1 MQAKNQR
8 NGAVVLGALL
18 SVILWAFTLP
28 TDIRRTPVCISPEDI
43 ALSTNGC
50 VEASTLWGRVLDHYE
65 SCGSGDGQAPCVQ
78 LDLSIDP
85 RSQEAFFATLS
96 QLTGQE

>member
-1 MQAKNQR
+1 MVA
-8 NGAVVLGALL
+8 AWALE
-18 SVILWAFTLP
+18 WDRA
-28 TDIRRTPVCISPEDI
+28 
-43 ALSTNGC
+43 
-50 VEASTLWGRVLDHYE
+50 